1 MKYSLSNLVE
11 NRTAGLYK
19 GKCESYLE
27 DITVK
32 DEYLSSNENNKDLE
46 KQFLH
51 IDSVMKILI
60 NFVWC

>member
-11 NRTAGLYK
+11 NSTEGLYK
-19 GKCESYLE
+19 DKCESYLE

-32 DEYLSSNENNKDLE
+32 DKYLISNENNKDLE
-46 KQFLH
+46 KQFSH
-51 IDSVMKILI
+51 MDSVIRILI